1 MTDAPEPGPGPG
13 AAEPDAP
20 GVIAKP
26 PFIYLGF
33 LALGLG
39 LNWIW
44 PYPLLPQSLRYTLG
58 GALFALGIALA
69 LASIRR
75 FKAVGTSFH
84 THKPATAILTDG
96 PDRISR
102 KPIYIGLTAAY
113 AGIGIAADAP
123 WVWVLLLP
131 TLVVM
136 HYGVIAREERYLE
149 RKFGKEYLDYKACVR
164 SWL

>member
-1 MTDAPEPGPGPG
+1 MTDAPEPGPGLG
-13 AAEPDAP
+13 AAEQDAP

-39 LNWIW
+39 LDWLW
-44 PYPLLPQSLRYTLG
+44 PYPLLPETLRYTLG
-58 GALFALGIALA
+58 GALFALGLFLA
-69 LASIRR
+69 VASIRQFR
-75 FKAVGTSFH
+75 AAGTNFD

-96 PDRISR
+96 PYGISR
-102 KPIYIGLTAAY
+102 NPIYIGLTAAY
-113 AGIGIAADAP
+113 AGIGIAVDAP

-149 RKFGKEYLDYKACVR
+149 RKFGKEYLDYKARVR
-164 SWL
+164 RWI

>member
-96 PDRISR
+96 PYRISR
-102 KPIYIGLTAAY
+102 NPIYIGLTAAY

-149 RKFGKEYLDYKACVR
+149 RKFGAEYLDYKARVR
-164 SWL
+164 RWL

>member
-1 MTDAPEPGPGPG
+1 MTDAPEPGPGLG
-13 AAEPDAP
+13 AVDQDAP

-39 LNWIW
+39 LDWLW
-44 PYPLLPQSLRYTLG
+44 PYPLLPELLRYPLG
-58 GALFALGIALA
+58 GALIGLGIALA

-75 FKAVGTSFH
+75 FKAVGTHFD

-96 PDRISR
+96 PYRVSR
-102 KPIYIGLTAAY
+102 NPIYIGLTAAY
-113 AGIGIAADAP
+113 AGIGVAVDAP

-149 RKFGKEYLDYKACVR
+149 RKFGREYLDYKARVR
-164 SWL
+164 RWI